1 MKDFLKFFLILDKRY
16 RRIVAFLIFLSL
28 ANEAFGILLP
38 YFSGKIVDEISNKTL
53 TSFIPVASLVL
64 GYLFMMFIQSLISH
78 FQGQQEI
85 KKFIFDFRP
94 DVFLIGIKNF
104 FSFSAGDHTQG
115 NSHKKA
121 SIMREG
127 VSASQQLV
135 NIMFYQVIPLVFRV
149 TVLLVALSL
158 IKPVFMFIILVSL
171 IINVALQTKLTSG
184 MMKDF
189 DTWESKSKER
199 HKMLGEHIRNADLTK
214 NIGAEDIASKDVM
227 SYIKDAENYGKELWV
242 KFDRKLNI
250 IGLLNPI
257 TIAVI
262 FFTASWQAYLGSIS
276 IGQFLMVVAWGGM
289 ATANLRMVQWFQR
302 SIMQSLPSFRDF
314 RKQLSEKSSLVMS
327 ENPIKGALSEGK
339 IEYKKVSHSYL
350 NDPEKNFKMKSISL
364 AIEPGQKVAFAGVS
378 GSGKST
384 LVKLLLRNFD
394 PEKGRVLIDG
404 QDLKELDLKDY
415 LYNIGYVSQETRL
428 FDSTIK
434 SNLTYG
440 LRRRVKKDELLKVLD
455 MANLKKKIL
464 SSKKGLN
471 SKIGE
476 QGIQLSGG
484 ERQRLA
490 IARAMLR
497 NPKILIFDEATSSL
511 DAINE
516 SEIQDAIDKA
526 SKNRTSIMIAHR
538 LSTVLNADK
547 IFFFEKGRL
556 VAEGTHHEL
565 ILKSDKYKKLCSH
578 QYLDVT

>member
-1 MKDFLKFFLILDKRY
+1 
-16 RRIVAFLIFLSL
+16 
-28 ANEAFGILLP
+28 
-38 YFSGKIVDEISNKTL
+38 
-53 TSFIPVASLVL
+53 
-64 GYLFMMFIQSLISH
+64 
-78 FQGQQEI
+78 
-85 KKFIFDFRP
+85 
-94 DVFLIGIKNF
+94 
-104 FSFSAGDHTQG
+104 
-115 NSHKKA
+115 
-121 SIMREG
+121 
-127 VSASQQLV
+127 
-135 NIMFYQVIPLVFRV
+135 
-149 TVLLVALSL
+149 
-158 IKPVFMFIILVSL
+158 
-171 IINVALQTKLTSG
+171 
-184 MMKDF
+184 
-189 DTWESKSKER
+189 
-199 HKMLGEHIRNADLTK
+199 
-214 NIGAEDIASKDVM
+214 
-227 SYIKDAENYGKELWV
+227 
-242 KFDRKLNI
+242 
-250 IGLLNPI
+250 
-257 TIAVI
+257 
-262 FFTASWQAYLGSIS
+262 
-276 IGQFLMVVAWGGM
+276 
-289 ATANLRMVQWFQR
+289 
-302 SIMQSLPSFRDF
+302 
-314 RKQLSEKSSLVMS
+314 MS

>member
-1 MKDFLKFFLILDKRY
+1 
-16 RRIVAFLIFLSL
+16 
-28 ANEAFGILLP
+28 
-38 YFSGKIVDEISNKTL
+38 
-53 TSFIPVASLVL
+53 
-64 GYLFMMFIQSLISH
+64 
-78 FQGQQEI
+78 
-85 KKFIFDFRP
+85 
-94 DVFLIGIKNF
+94 
-104 FSFSAGDHTQG
+104 
-115 NSHKKA
+115 
-121 SIMREG
+121 MREG